1 MSEGDRDSERVR
13 EGKGAAGGGGGGVCV
28 CGGGHLSASVRNT
41 RMQSAQP
48 VDAVDVYCIR
58 KVERRS
64 CGKVAVDVL
73 EDLRK

>member
-13 EGKGAAGGGGGGVCV
+13 EGKGAGGGGVCV
-28 CGGGHLSASVRNT
+28 WGGGGGHLSASVRNT

-73 EDLRK
+73 EDL